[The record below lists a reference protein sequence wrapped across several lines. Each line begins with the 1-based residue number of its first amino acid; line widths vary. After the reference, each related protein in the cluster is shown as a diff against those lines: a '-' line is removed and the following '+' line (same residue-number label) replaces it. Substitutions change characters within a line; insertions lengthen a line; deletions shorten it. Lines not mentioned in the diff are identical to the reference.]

1 MLTAQVEAADISNA
15 LLRLASDE
23 SRCVIR
29 HRARPL
35 GSDAATGCGAP
46 AHLVPLLRGAE
57 S

>member
-35 GSDAATGCGAP
+35 GSEAATGCGAP